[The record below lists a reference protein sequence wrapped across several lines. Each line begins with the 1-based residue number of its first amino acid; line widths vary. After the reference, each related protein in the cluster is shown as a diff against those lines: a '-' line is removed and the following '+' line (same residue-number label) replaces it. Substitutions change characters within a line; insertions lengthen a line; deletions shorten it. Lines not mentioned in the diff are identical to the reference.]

1 MQLIQPLLLLN
12 IWTRTAVATE
22 NCLLES
28 CQSSP
33 TVLSSEHNEPKEQN
47 VLSTP
52 LTNCSSSP
60 MTGYFRDGFCRT
72 GPSDRGVHVV
82 CATMTEEFLAY
93 TKSKGNDLSTPA
105 EQYGFPGLNP
115 GDKWCLCAARW
126 EEAVIDKVAPPVH
139 LESTSSAATNVVSMD
154 ILSSHAATK

>member
-1 MQLIQPLLLLN
+1 MQFWILINL
-12 IWTRTAVATE
+12 WTNTATATD

-28 CQSSP
+28 CQTP
-33 TVLSSEHNEPKEQN
+33 AVLTSEQN
-47 VLSTP
+47 VLDTP
-52 LTNCSSSP
+52 LESCSTAP

-82 CATMTEEFLAY
+82 CATMTEEFLTY
-93 TKSKGNDLSTPA
+93 TKAKGNDLSTPA

-126 EEAVIDKVAPPVH
+126 EEAVNDNVAPPVH
-139 LESTSSAATNVVSMD
+139 LESTSAAATNVVTLD
-154 ILSSHAATK
+154 VLKANTTK